1 MSAAP
6 HTLLL
11 ICDLQE
17 RKRQD
22 IWEFD
27 AVSSM
32 ISKMVRAAKIL
43 EIATLTTEQN
53 SKDDPKA
60 LGTIEEVGQH
70 LQQLQHNNLGIYK
83 KNRLSMQTKG
93 TQKGVDFNKY
103 DTFIV
108 TGIETALDLLRLES
122 KPTVFILAD
131 CISSG
136 NKQEI
141 PIALRRMER
150 DGAVITTSESVLFEL
165 LGELQEHD
173 CESMTNNGIG
183 DADHPKF
190 EALVDLIKEE
200 EENTRKALAALL

>member
-1 MSAAP
+1 M
-6 HTLLL
+6 
-11 ICDLQE
+11 
-17 RKRQD
+17 
-22 IWEFD
+22 
-27 AVSSM
+27 SSM

-70 LQQLQHNNLGIYK
+70 LQQLEHNNLGIYK

-93 TQKGVDFNKY
+93 TRRGVDFQKY

-108 TGIETALDLLRLES
+108 TGIEAHVCILQTALDLLRLES
-122 KPTVFILAD
+122 KPTVFIPAD

-165 LGELQEHD
+165 LG
-173 CESMTNNGIG
+173 

-190 EALVDLIKEE
+190 EALVDLIKGEA
-200 EENTRKALAALL
+200 ENTRNALAALL

>member
-108 TGIETALDLLRLES
+108 TGIEAHVCILQTALDLLRLES

-165 LGELQEHD
+165 LG
-173 CESMTNNGIG
+173 

-200 EENTRKALAALL
+200 QENTRKALAALL

>member
-27 AVSSM
+27 AMSSM

-93 TQKGVDFNKY
+93 TQRGVDFNKY

-108 TGIETALDLLRLES
+108 TGIEAHVCILQTALDLLRLES

-150 DGAVITTSESVLFEL
+150 DGAIITTSESVLFEL
-165 LGELQEHD
+165 L
-173 CESMTNNGIG
+173 G

>member
-27 AVSSM
+27 AMSSM

-53 SKDDPKA
+53 SKA

-83 KNRLSMQTKG
+83 KNRLSMQTEG
-93 TQKGVDFNKY
+93 TRRGVDFNKY

-108 TGIETALDLLRLES
+108 TGIEAHVCILQTALDLLRLES

-136 NKQEI
+136 NNQEI

-150 DGAVITTSESVLFEL
+150 DGAIITTSESVLFEL
-165 LGELQEHD
+165 L
-173 CESMTNNGIG
+173 G

-200 EENTRKALAALL
+200 KENTRKALAALL

>member
-27 AVSSM
+27 AMSSM

-83 KNRLSMQTKG
+83 KNRLSMQTEG
-93 TQKGVDFNKY
+93 TRRGVDFNKY

-108 TGIETALDLLRLES
+108 TGIEAHVCILQTALDLLRLES

-136 NKQEI
+136 NNQEI

-150 DGAVITTSESVLFEL
+150 DGAIITTSESVLFEL
-165 LGELQEHD
+165 L
-173 CESMTNNGIG
+173 G

-200 EENTRKALAALL
+200 KENTRKALAALL

>member
-11 ICDLQE
+11 VCDLQE

-27 AVSSM
+27 AMSSM
-32 ISKMVRAAKIL
+32 ISKMVRAAKQEWDTDKRAKIL

-70 LQQLQHNNLGIYK
+70 LQQLEHNNLGIYK

-93 TQKGVDFNKY
+93 TRRGVDFQKY

-122 KPTVFILAD
+122 KPTVFIPAD

-165 LGELQEHD
+165 LG
-173 CESMTNNGIG
+173 

-190 EALVDLIKEE
+190 EALVDLIKGEA
-200 EENTRKALAALL
+200 ENTRKALAALL

>member
-1 MSAAP
+1 
-6 HTLLL
+6 
-11 ICDLQE
+11 
-17 RKRQD
+17 
-22 IWEFD
+22 
-27 AVSSM
+27 
-32 ISKMVRAAKIL
+32 
-43 EIATLTTEQN
+43 
-53 SKDDPKA
+53 
-60 LGTIEEVGQH
+60 
-70 LQQLQHNNLGIYK
+70 
-83 KNRLSMQTKG
+83 MQTKG
-93 TQKGVDFNKY
+93 TQRGVDFNKY

-108 TGIETALDLLRLES
+108 TGIEAHVCILQTALDLLRLES

-150 DGAVITTSESVLFEL
+150 DGAIITTSESVLFEL
-165 LGELQEHD
+165 L
-173 CESMTNNGIG
+173 G

>member
-11 ICDLQE
+11 VCDLQE

-27 AVSSM
+27 AMSSM

-70 LQQLQHNNLGIYK
+70 LQQLEHNNLGIYK

-93 TQKGVDFNKY
+93 TRRGVDFQKY

-108 TGIETALDLLRLES
+108 TGIEAHVCILQTALDLLRLES
-122 KPTVFILAD
+122 KPTVFIPAD

-165 LGELQEHD
+165 LG
-173 CESMTNNGIG
+173 

-190 EALVDLIKEE
+190 EALVDLIKGEA
-200 EENTRKALAALL
+200 ENTRKALAALL

>member
-6 HTLLL
+6 RTLLL
-11 ICDLQE
+11 VCDLQE

-27 AVSSM
+27 AMSSM

-53 SKDDPKA
+53 SKA

-70 LQQLQHNNLGIYK
+70 LQQLEHNNLGIYK

-93 TQKGVDFNKY
+93 TRRGVDFQKY

-108 TGIETALDLLRLES
+108 TGIEAHVCILQTALDLLRLES
-122 KPTVFILAD
+122 KPTVFIPAD

-165 LGELQEHD
+165 LG
-173 CESMTNNGIG
+173 

-190 EALVDLIKEE
+190 EALVDLIKGEA
-200 EENTRKALAALL
+200 ENTRNALAALL

>member
-27 AVSSM
+27 AMSSM

-93 TQKGVDFNKY
+93 TQRGVDFNKY

-108 TGIETALDLLRLES
+108 TGIEAHVCILQTALDLLRLES

-165 LGELQEHD
+165 LG
-173 CESMTNNGIG
+173 

>member
-27 AVSSM
+27 AMSSM
-32 ISKMVRAAKIL
+32 ISKMVRAAK
-43 EIATLTTEQN
+43 
-53 SKDDPKA
+53 SKTRKSDDPKA

-93 TQKGVDFNKY
+93 TQRGVDFNKY

-165 LGELQEHD
+165 LG
-173 CESMTNNGIG
+173 

>member
-11 ICDLQE
+11 VCDLQE

-27 AVSSM
+27 AMSSM

-53 SKDDPKA
+53 SKA

-70 LQQLQHNNLGIYK
+70 LQQLEHNNLGIYK

-93 TQKGVDFNKY
+93 TRRGVDFQKY

-108 TGIETALDLLRLES
+108 TGIEAHVCILQTALDLLRLES
-122 KPTVFILAD
+122 KPTVFIPAD

-165 LGELQEHD
+165 LG
-173 CESMTNNGIG
+173 

-190 EALVDLIKEE
+190 EALVDLIKGEA
-200 EENTRKALAALL
+200 ENTRKALAALL

>member
-11 ICDLQE
+11 VCDLQE

-27 AVSSM
+27 AMSSM
-32 ISKMVRAAKIL
+32 VSKMVRAAKIL

-70 LQQLQHNNLGIYK
+70 LQQLEHNNLGIYK

-93 TQKGVDFNKY
+93 TRRGVDFQKY

-108 TGIETALDLLRLES
+108 TGIEAHVCILQTALDLLRLES
-122 KPTVFILAD
+122 KPTVFIPAD

-165 LGELQEHD
+165 LG
-173 CESMTNNGIG
+173 

-190 EALVDLIKEE
+190 EALVDLIKGEA
-200 EENTRKALAALL
+200 ENTRKALAALL